1 MNKLQKIQSELKVP
15 KWQLNKF
22 WNYKYRSCE
31 DILEEVKPMLSSHSM
46 YLIISDEIINLG
58 DRYYIKATATVSDGT
73 ECYSATG
80 IAREELEKKWMAES
94 QITGSTS
101 SYARK
106 YALNWLFAIDDTKDA
121 DSTNDHKD
129 EKSVGNIQK
138 KNFTEELFE
147 KFKPKKDRFK
157 TAGEAIKTLEET
169 YFMADS
175 AKKLLIELYDEEANY
190 PDFQK

>member
-1 MNKLQKIQSELKVP
+1 
-15 KWQLNKF
+15 
-22 WNYKYRSCE
+22 
-31 DILEEVKPMLSSHSM
+31 
-46 YLIISDEIINLG
+46 
-58 DRYYIKATATVSDGT
+58 
-73 ECYSATG
+73 
-80 IAREELEKKWMAES
+80 
-94 QITGSTS
+94 
-101 SYARK
+101 
-106 YALNWLFAIDDTKDA
+106 LFAIDDTKDA